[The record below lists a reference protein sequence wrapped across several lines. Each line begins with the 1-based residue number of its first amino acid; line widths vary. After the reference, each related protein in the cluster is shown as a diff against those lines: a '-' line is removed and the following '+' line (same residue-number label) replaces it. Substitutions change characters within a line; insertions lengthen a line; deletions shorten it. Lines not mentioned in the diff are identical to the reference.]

1 MKIIKT
7 LFVAMAAMLHDML
20 FMWMYRS
27 GYIMTVNVLT
37 SLSADIYKAADTV
50 GRELVGVIP
59 SVTINAGAEAVAI
72 GDVIRSAFTR
82 TAAVGTIT
90 PSMVIPEGNDQTV
103 DNKTMTLDQTAS
115 VKIPWT
121 GEDIKHVD
129 NGAGYTSIYGDQIA
143 QAMRA
148 ITNQIEAYAWRLAYK
163 GASRAFGTA
172 GTTPFAANFNEIAE
186 LRQILI
192 DNGCPDDG
200 QLTLV
205 MNTIAGT
212 KLRNLAQLQQVNTS
226 GDSSLLRQGELLNL
240 QRIMLKESAA
250 PIAVTKG
257 TGASYTSSAAGYAVG
272 ATDIAVIT
280 GTGTILAGDVVTFT
294 GDNNKYVVAVG
305 VTAAGTISLN
315 APGLRL
321 PLAASAVAL
330 TVGATSTS
338 NIVLHKGCFELAV
351 RPIALPMGGDDADDQ
366 MTVQDPHSG
375 LSFDVSA
382 YKGYKK
388 AMFDISCVYGG
399 KMWKPDHA
407 AILLG

>member
-1 MKIIKT
+1 
-7 LFVAMAAMLHDML
+7 MAN
-20 FMWMYRS
+20 
-27 GYIMTVNVLT
+27 ILT
-37 SLSADIYKAADTV
+37 NLAADIYKAADTV
-50 GRELVGVIP
+50 GRELVGIIP

-82 TAAVGTIT
+82 TPTVGTIT
-90 PSMVIPEGNDQTV
+90 PSMVIPEGTDQTV

-115 VKIPWT
+115 IKIPWT
-121 GEDIKHVD
+121 GEDIKHVN

-148 ITNQIEAYAWRLAYK
+148 ITNQIEAYAWGLAYK

-172 GTTPFAANFNEIAE
+172 GTTPFASNFNEVAE

-257 TGASYTSSAAGYAVG
+257 TGASYTSSTAGYAVG
-272 ATDIAVIT
+272 STDITLIT
-280 GTGTILAGDVVTFT
+280 GTGTILAGDVVTFA
-294 GDNNKYVVAVG
+294 GDTNKYVVAVG

-351 RPIALPMGGDDADDQ
+351 RPISLPMGGDDADDQ

-399 KMWKPDHA
+399 KMWKPNHA

>member
-1 MKIIKT
+1 
-7 LFVAMAAMLHDML
+7 MA
-20 FMWMYRS
+20 
-27 GYIMTVNVLT
+27 NVLT
-37 SLSADIYKAADTV
+37 SLAADIYKAADTV
-50 GRELVGVIP
+50 GRELVGIIP

-82 TAAVGTIT
+82 TAAVDTIT
-90 PSMVIPEGNDQTV
+90 PSMVIPEGIDQTV

-121 GEDIKHVD
+121 GEDIKHVN

-148 ITNQIEAYAWRLAYK
+148 ITNQIEAYAWNLAYK

-172 GTTPFAANFNEIAE
+172 GTTPFASNFNEVAE

-226 GDSSLLRQGELLNL
+226 GTESLLRQGELLNL

-280 GTGTILAGDVVTFT
+280 GTGTILAGDVVTFA
-294 GDNNKYVVAVG
+294 GDANKYVVAVG

-330 TVGATSTS
+330 TVGATATS

-351 RPIALPMGGDDADDQ
+351 RPISLPTGGDDADDQ
-366 MTVQDPHSG
+366 MTIQDPHSG

-399 KMWKPDHA
+399 KMWKPNHA
-407 AILLG
+407 ALLLG

>member
-1 MKIIKT
+1 
-7 LFVAMAAMLHDML
+7 MA
-20 FMWMYRS
+20 
-27 GYIMTVNVLT
+27 NVLT
-37 SLSADIYKAADTV
+37 SLAADIYKAADTV
-50 GRELVGVIP
+50 GRELVGIIP

-82 TAAVGTIT
+82 TAAVDTIT
-90 PSMVIPEGNDQTV
+90 PSMVIPEGIDQTV

-121 GEDIKHVD
+121 GEDIKHVN

-148 ITNQIEAYAWRLAYK
+148 ITNQIEASAWNLAYK
-163 GASRAFGTA
+163 GASRAFGPA
-172 GTTPFAANFNEIAE
+172 GTTPFASNFNEVAE

-226 GDSSLLRQGELLNL
+226 GTESLLRQGELLNL

-280 GTGTILAGDVVTFT
+280 GTGTILAGDVVTFA
-294 GDNNKYVVAVG
+294 GDANKYVVAVG

-330 TVGATSTS
+330 TVGATATS

-351 RPIALPMGGDDADDQ
+351 RPISLPMGGDDADDQ
-366 MTVQDPHSG
+366 MTIQDPHSG

-399 KMWKPDHA
+399 KMWKPNHA
-407 AILLG
+407 ALLLG

>member
-1 MKIIKT
+1 
-7 LFVAMAAMLHDML
+7 
-20 FMWMYRS
+20 
-27 GYIMTVNVLT
+27 
-37 SLSADIYKAADTV
+37 
-50 GRELVGVIP
+50 
-59 SVTINAGAEAVAI
+59 
-72 GDVIRSAFTR
+72 
-82 TAAVGTIT
+82 
-90 PSMVIPEGNDQTV
+90 MVIPEGTDQTV

-121 GEDIKHVD
+121 GEDIKHVN

-148 ITNQIEAYAWRLAYK
+148 ITNQIEAYAWGLAYK

-172 GTTPFAANFNEIAE
+172 GTTPFAANFNEVAE

-205 MNTIAGT
+205 MNTVAGT

-226 GDSSLLRQGELLNL
+226 GTESLLRQGELLNL

-257 TGASYTSSAAGYAVG
+257 TGASYTSNAAGYAVG

-280 GTGTILAGDVVTFT
+280 GTGTILAGDVVTFA
-294 GDNNKYVVAVG
+294 GDANKYVVAVG
-305 VTAAGTISLN
+305 VSAAGTISLN

-330 TVGATSTS
+330 TVGATATS

-351 RPIALPMGGDDADDQ
+351 RPISLPMGGDDADDQ
-366 MTVQDPHSG
+366 MTIQDPHSG
-375 LSFDVSA
+375 LSFDISA

-399 KMWKPDHA
+399 KMWKPNHA
-407 AILLG
+407 ALLLG